1 MNLLTNALGKVSS
14 NRTIAVWAWGVFGL
28 CYVYASIKS
37 GKLAEIP
44 ETTLIFLGIASG
56 GSVGNSYLNER
67 QIVNKD
73 NK

>member
-1 MNLLTNALGKVSS
+1 MNLLTNAFGKVSS
-14 NRTIAVWAWGVFGL
+14 NRVIAVWAWGIFGF

-37 GKLAEIP
+37 GKLADVP
-44 ETTLIFLGIASG
+44 DTTLMFLGIASG
-56 GSVGNSYLNER
+56 GNVGNSYLNER